1 MYKSLLLRVGVT
13 IRQLRRRKG
22 LSQLDLSHLAHMDRS
37 YLSEVENGK
46 RNISLSSLSSLV
58 RIAQALDVSA
68 EILIDKG

>member
-46 RNISLSSLSSLV
+46 RNISLSSLV